1 MIELPEALTL
11 TRQMNEALSAQR
23 IAAVT
28 IAEKRPK
35 WMFLNLT
42 PEQYTTKLVGVR
54 VNEVASEG
62 KWIFTKLDTREIF
75 LLGEM
80 FGRIRYHQSEEPLPK
95 KHHMLLTF
103 DDESRL
109 SITIQMWGC
118 TQVLTPQ
125 EVKNHP
131 CAGNRG
137 PSPIDKRFTPKLFRS
152 ILDTYGKHENKPI
165 KAFLTHEGNVSG
177 IGNGYLQ
184 DILFRARL
192 SPKRKVADIGQ
203 NEQQNLY
210 HAIVETMNQ
219 AIELAGRDTEPDL
232 YGNPGRY
239 VPILDKRAKGE
250 PCPECGT
257 PIAKIAYLGG
267 SCYLCPVCQ
276 S

>member
-1 MIELPEALTL
+1 MIELPEAVTL
-11 TRQMNEALSAQR
+11 ARQMNEAIVGKR
-23 IAAVT
+23 IGAAS

-35 WMFLNLT
+35 WMFLNLA
-42 PEQYTTKLVGVR
+42 PEQYSKKLAGVR
-54 VNEVASEG
+54 VDDVTSDG
-62 KWIFTKLDTREIF
+62 KWIFTKLDSGEIF

-80 FGRIRYHQSEEPLPK
+80 FGRIRYYAPDASTPK
-95 KHHMLLTF
+95 KHHMLVTF
-103 DDESRL
+103 DDASQL

-125 EVKNHP
+125 EVENHP
-131 CAGNRG
+131 YAGHRG
-137 PSPIDKRFTPKLFRS
+137 PSPIDKRFTPKLFGS
-152 ILDTYGKHENKPI
+152 ILDAYGKRENKPI
-165 KAFLTHEGNVSG
+165 KAFLTHEGNVCG

-239 VPILDKRAKGE
+239 VPTLDKRAKDE

-257 PIAKIAYLGG
+257 PIEKIAYLGG
-267 SCYLCPVCQ
+267 SCYLCPACQ

>member
-1 MIELPEALTL
+1 MIELPEAVTL
-11 TRQMNEALSAQR
+11 ARQMNEALAGKR
-23 IAAVT
+23 IVEAS

-35 WMFLNLT
+35 WMFLNLD
-42 PEQYTTKLVGVR
+42 PEQYATKLAGVR
-54 VNEVASEG
+54 VDDVTADG
-62 KWIFTKLDTREIF
+62 KWIFTQLDTGEIF

-80 FGRIRYHQSEEPLPK
+80 FGHIRYYRSEEPQPK
-95 KHHMLLTF
+95 KHHMLVTF
-103 DDESRL
+103 DDKSRL
-109 SITIQMWGC
+109 SVTIQMWGC

-125 EVKNHP
+125 EVENHP
-131 CAGNRG
+131 YAGHRG
-137 PSPIDKRFTPKLFRS
+137 PSPINKQFTPKRFES
-152 ILDTYGKHENKPI
+152 ILDAYGKRENKPI

-184 DILFRARL
+184 DILFRAKL
-192 SPKRKVADIGQ
+192 GPKRKVADIGQ
-203 NEQQNLY
+203 DEQQNLY

-239 VPILDKRAKGE
+239 VSILDKRAKDE

-257 PIAKIAYLGG
+257 PIEKIAYLGG
-267 SCYLCPVCQ
+267 SCYLCPSCQ